1 MSLSQKEN
9 ERWDVATL
17 HKALSLILSTAK
29 PNHPT
34 NPPNKTH
41 WEKKYDVSQ
50 MENRRDGV
58 GRGGKEI
65 KGWFL
70 NSDPLTHR

>member
-29 PNHPT
+29 LNHPT

-50 MENRRDGV
+50 MGWEG
-58 GRGGKEI
+58 GAKKLRGG
-65 KGWFL
+65 
-70 NSDPLTHR
+70 SSTQTH